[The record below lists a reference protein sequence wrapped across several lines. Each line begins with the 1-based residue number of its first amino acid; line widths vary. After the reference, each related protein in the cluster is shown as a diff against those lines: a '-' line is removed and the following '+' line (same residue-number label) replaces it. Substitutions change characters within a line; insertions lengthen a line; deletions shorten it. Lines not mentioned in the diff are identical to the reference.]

1 MSDYNVPTV
10 IIKFLNIHPAPR
22 FLKIAMRKLFTFKY
36 ARLVYGIIILII
48 GAVSMLLPMI
58 PLGYIGLFVGAYL
71 LHHRIPMLER
81 LMDWLREQDKQ
92 GRLQRFEDRVDNF
105 FKKAQEEKEER

>member
-1 MSDYNVPTV
+1 
-10 IIKFLNIHPAPR
+10 
-22 FLKIAMRKLFTFKY
+22 MRKLFTFKY
-36 ARLVYGIIILII
+36 ARIVYGIMILLI
-48 GAVSMLLPMI
+48 GAVSMLLPMV

-81 LMDWLREQDKQ
+81 LLDWLRKKDDK

-105 FKKAQEEKEER
+105 FKEAEEAEKEER

>member
-1 MSDYNVPTV
+1 
-10 IIKFLNIHPAPR
+10 
-22 FLKIAMRKLFTFKY
+22 MRKLFTFKY
-36 ARLVYGIIILII
+36 ARIVYGSIILVI

-81 LMDWLREQDKQ
+81 LMDWLREKDKQ

-105 FKKAQEEKEER
+105 FKKAEEEEEEEKKKR